1 MRKFDSILLSEDEP
15 IMKMGTLWLKRKR
28 ETPYN
33 SDANEV
39 MKDSLSLWYFGPKGW
54 ESLIDFDTKYTLS
67 KSFNYY
73 EANHPIQIYSIP
85 NINTGVTET
94 VLDINLYDG
103 SREPGN
109 CGNLVMESGLKSQV
123 DKLQEQIDILKN
135 NLIVLQNT
143 VMSNTAEIT
152 GVKQTLTSHSSSLQ
166 NLSNR
171 VSSLEN
177 H

>member
-1 MRKFDSILLSEDEP
+1 MRKFDSILLSEGEP
-15 IMKMGTLWLKRKR
+15 VMRTGTLWLKRKR

-54 ESLIDFDTKYTLS
+54 ESLIDFDTKYTLD

-73 EANHPIQIYSIP
+73 EDNLPISIYDIP
-85 NINTGVTET
+85 NINTGVTKT
-94 VLDINLYDG
+94 ILDINLYNG

-123 DKLQEQIDILKN
+123 DKLQEQIDNLKRDI
-135 NLIVLQNT
+135 IVLQNA

-177 H
+177 Y